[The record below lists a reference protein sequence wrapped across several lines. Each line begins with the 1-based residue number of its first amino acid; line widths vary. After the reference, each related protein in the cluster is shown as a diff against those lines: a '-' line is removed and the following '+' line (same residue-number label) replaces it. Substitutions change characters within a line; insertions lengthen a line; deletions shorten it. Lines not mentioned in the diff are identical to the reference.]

1 VACGV
6 TPENSTLR
14 FGWNSI
20 LEAAEAGANSTR
32 SMVATRGR
40 AARLGERSLGH
51 MDPGAASAVIILRAM
66 KETFDEGEREG
77 AGRR

>member
-1 VACGV
+1 MWDG
-6 TPENSTLR
+6 
-14 FGWNSI
+14 I
-20 LEAAEAGANSTR
+20 LDAAEAGANSTR

-66 KETFDEGEREG
+66 RDALIEDGVDE
-77 AGRR
+77 